1 MGLETRNRAG
11 KLLRFELPA
20 SPADGLEP
28 GAQPRPEGLPGSLR
42 VLVVDD
48 NAAHRN
54 ILLRYLDHWGVRS
67 SSAAGGAAALQLLRD
82 ARREADPFH
91 LAIID
96 LSMPDMNGFEL
107 AEAVQRNPSLDELRM
122 ILLTAFDQNEGA
134 RHALKKGFSAYLTKP
149 VRHSRLLGTIRGV
162 LADVALQTGTE
173 A

>member
-1 MGLETRNRAG
+1 MGMDTRKRAG

-20 SPADGLEP
+20 SPADRLEP
-28 GAQPRPEGLPGSLR
+28 GAQQRPEGLPSSLR

-54 ILLRYLDHWGVRS
+54 ILLRYLDYWGVRS
-67 SSAAGGAAALQLLRD
+67 SSAAGGREALKLLRD
-82 ARREADPFH
+82 ARRETDPFQ
-91 LAIID
+91 LAIFD

-107 AEAVQRNPSLDELRM
+107 AEAVQRHPSLDDLRM

-134 RHALKKGFSAYLTKP
+134 RRALAKGFSAYLTKP

-162 LADVALQTGTE
+162 LADVVVQTGTE

>member
-1 MGLETRNRAG
+1 MGLDTQTRAG

-28 GAQPRPEGLPGSLR
+28 GAQPRPEGLPSSLR

-67 SSAAGGAAALQLLRD
+67 SSASGGREALKQLRE
-82 ARREADPFH
+82 ARRETEPFH

-107 AEAVQRNPSLDELRM
+107 AAAVQRDPSLDDMRM
-122 ILLTAFDQNEGA
+122 ILLTAFD
-134 RHALKKGFSAYLTKP
+134 
-149 VRHSRLLGTIRGV
+149 
-162 LADVALQTGTE
+162 
-173 A
+173 